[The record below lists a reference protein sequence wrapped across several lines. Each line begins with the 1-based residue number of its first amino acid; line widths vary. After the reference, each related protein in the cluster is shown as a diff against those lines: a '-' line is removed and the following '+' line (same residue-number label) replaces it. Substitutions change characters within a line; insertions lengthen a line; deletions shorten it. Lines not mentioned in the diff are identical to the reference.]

1 MQLIYLCHPIA
12 RPVGG
17 VKVIY
22 KQAGLANEL
31 LRQKGHEAFVMHP
44 NTWRFKVRWF
54 ENSTAV
60 LRGFFGLQWL
70 DGKPSFS
77 DTRNFFKTSQH
88 RVVIPELWARKYG
101 WQLARANIPYAIF
114 VQNGYFINK
123 GNSARLDEAYAGARC
138 ILTISDDTSRCVSL
152 AFPGSEPRIQRM
164 HYSVDSKKFSPTS
177 TKENIIT
184 YMPRKLAEHSSKVI
198 FFLRH
203 NLPKHWKI
211 IPIDGLDENGVTSL
225 LQRSKIFM
233 SFSHFEGCPLP
244 PLEAALCGN
253 QVIGY
258 TGQGAKEYWNPSIFE
273 QIEAGDVATFAE
285 RVLAKTREI
294 DSQNNFQ
301 IHSKEINQL
310 TTKFSARQEQIDL
323 ELFLSRLMP

>member
-1 MQLIYLCHPIA
+1 MQLIYLCHSIK

-31 LRQKGHEAFVMHP
+31 LRPQGHEAFVMHP
-44 NTWRFKVRWF
+44 NTWRFKARWF
-54 ENSTAV
+54 DNKTPT
-60 LRGFFGLQWL
+60 LRRFFGLQWL
-70 DGKPSFS
+70 DGKPSLS
-77 DTRNFFKTSQH
+77 DIGNFFKHSQH

-101 WQLARANIPYAIF
+101 WQLARANVPYAIF

-152 AFPGSEPRIQRM
+152 AFPGSESRIQRI
-164 HYSVDSKKFSPTS
+164 HYSIDSKRFRPTGI
-177 TKENIIT
+177 KENIIT
-184 YMPRKLAEHSSKVI
+184 YMPRKMADHSLKVI

-211 IPIDGLDENGVTSL
+211 VPINDLDEDGVTSL

-253 QVIGY
+253 QVVGY
-258 TGQGAKEYWNPSIFE
+258 TGQGAKEYWARSIFDE
-273 QIEAGDVATFAE
+273 VESGDVATFSQRILSKA
-285 RVLAKTREI
+285 REI
-294 DSQNNFQ
+294 DSCDAFPIDFQ
-301 IHSKEINQL
+301 TINQL
-310 TTKFSARQEQIDL
+310 ATKFSSHQEENDL
-323 ELFLSRLMP
+323 KLLLTKLMH